1 VTESDAAAPGA
12 DVVPGFGDIGAR
24 LRAARE
30 RAGFSVA
37 QVAEKMHCDR
47 GLVEALDAG
56 RFAQLGAP
64 VFARGHIRR
73 YAELLGEP
81 VGEILEHWDREA
93 AGHVSAPDL
102 TRIPKARRTPDTRRF
117 LLPVGVAV
125 VVAAFAVLISWVL
138 RDAPLP
144 ALGGLDAPAVANLP
158 VAQPTG
164 TPVGDAPP
172 AGDAPPVGEAAPLLE
187 VAPVDEGAAVVAAT
201 PAPIEVVGDAV
212 QAAAAPAPTVT
223 PVAAGNGTV
232 ALRLRARADCWV
244 EVYDARR
251 RQLYFGM
258 LRGGAAASVAG
269 AGPLRMLLGNVGG
282 ITIDVNGRSVSVPR
296 ALQRANTA
304 NVRVAADGTL
314 SASARD

>member
-1 VTESDAAAPGA
+1 MTESDTTAAGA
-12 DVVPGFGDIGAR
+12 DFVPGFGDIGAR
-24 LRAARE
+24 LRSARE

-93 AGHVSAPDL
+93 AGRVAAPDL
-102 TRIPKARRTPDTRRF
+102 TRIPKARRSPDTRRL
-117 LLPVGVAV
+117 LLPVGIAAV
-125 VVAAFAVLISWVL
+125 VVAFALLISWVL
-138 RDAPLP
+138 RDSPLP
-144 ALGGLDAPAVANLP
+144 TLGGLDSSPAAAVAPPATEPAPVPVPAPESSPSVADAAPASTPPEAAPAEATPAEAGPAAVLPAVA
-158 VAQPTG
+158 ASG
-164 TPVGDAPP
+164 
-172 AGDAPPVGEAAPLLE
+172 
-187 VAPVDEGAAVVAAT
+187 GAVS
-201 PAPIEVVGDAV
+201 
-212 QAAAAPAPTVT
+212 
-223 PVAAGNGTV
+223 
-232 ALRLRARADCWV
+232 LRVRARADCWV
-244 EVYDARR
+244 EVYDVRR

-258 LRGGAAASVAG
+258 LRAGGTAAVS
-269 AGPLRMLLGNVGG
+269 GPGPVRVLLGNVRGV
-282 ITIDVNGRSVSVPR
+282 TLDVNGRSVSVPG